1 MLWIKI
7 KKDDLTFTEGSW
19 TLSNAHL
26 KAVGSFRE
34 DSSYPNTQRNA
45 VVRNGY
51 LYVLGYDDDGV
62 YKINVSNST
71 DVTFISLGDLF
82 FRTHRCYIVN
92 LEKVMAYSANSVQ
105 VLNGDSI
112 MLAEKKYTDFVKTYL
127 RYAKNGGIVNV

>member
-45 VVRNGY
+45 VVRNGCAAGS
-51 LYVLGYDDDGV
+51 VYD
-62 YKINVSNST
+62 
-71 DVTFISLGDLF
+71 
-82 FRTHRCYIVN
+82 C
-92 LEKVMAYSANSVQ
+92 
-105 VLNGDSI
+105 
-112 MLAEKKYTDFVKTYL
+112 
-127 RYAKNGGIVNV
+127 GG